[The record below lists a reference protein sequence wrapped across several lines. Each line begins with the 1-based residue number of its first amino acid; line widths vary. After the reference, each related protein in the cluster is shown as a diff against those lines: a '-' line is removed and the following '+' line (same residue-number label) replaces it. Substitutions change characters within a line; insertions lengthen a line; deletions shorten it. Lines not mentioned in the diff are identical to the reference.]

1 MKIQE
6 NVSDVLRQVMEKT
19 KNVGGI
25 KRVVWIAAGGSFGGF
40 YPAQYFMDRESKV
53 VPSQMFTSNE
63 FNFATPPYVDENT
76 LAVICS
82 MSGTKETCVAA
93 AKAKRLGAVTIG
105 LYVNESLLTET
116 CDFNIQYESIAV
128 DESRTERVNS
138 SVGLSIAMNLVEMT
152 EGYEY
157 YETAMNA
164 FDLVDPIYRKAVAYT
179 TPLAKKWAELN
190 KDEKTIY
197 VMGSGPAYGSAY
209 IFSICNIEEML
220 QIDSPTINSCEF
232 FHGPFEILDKNTS
245 LFQLVS
251 VGRMREAD
259 ERAVTFLKQ
268 YGGEKIYILDGKELG
283 LNDIDDTV
291 SEYFNHVL
299 FSPILNNVYMR
310 NLSYATN
317 KSYNTRRYMWKV
329 EY

>member
-25 KRVVWIAAGGSFGGF
+25 KRVIWIAAGGSFGGF

-82 MSGTKETCVAA
+82 MNGTKETCVAA
-93 AKAKRLGAVTIG
+93 EKAKSLGAVTIG

-138 SVGLSIAMNLVEMT
+138 SVGLSIAMNLVEIT

-164 FDLVDPIYRKAVAYT
+164 FDLVDPIYRKAVTYT